1 MRIHNIS
8 YPDANNGLGFRVTL
22 WVSGCVHHCKGCQNQ
37 ETWDFNSGREFTDED
52 KNKIFDILSLPY
64 IKGITFSGGDPLCSY
79 NDVLSLMKEIKN
91 KFPEKDIWVYTGYTI
106 EFIKEHFDEMLNYVN
121 FIVDGKFI
129 EEQKDVSLPFRGSKN
144 QRIWEKAEN
153 GEFIRSKIENKAA
166 N

>member
-1 MRIHNIS
+1 MRIHSIT

-91 KFPEKDIWVYTGYTI
+91 KFSEKDIWVYTGYTI
-106 EFIKEHFDEMLNYVN
+106 EFIKEHFGEMLNYVN